1 MVKGVTNMKKFLS
14 LICSLVLIV
23 SLAACN
29 TNNSTEI
36 ENVSNQNQQI
46 NSKASNIDSESSSGA
61 EWRQFLKEYE
71 EWVDKYIVIY
81 NKYKSNP
88 TDLSILS
95 DYTDMAAQLVE
106 WSEKTE
112 NVQKELESAS
122 SEELAEYSKELLRI
136 AGKMTEII
144 E

>member
-1 MVKGVTNMKKFLS
+1 MKKILS
-14 LICSLVLIV
+14 LICSLALIF
-23 SLAACN
+23 SLVACN
-29 TNNSTEI
+29 TENNI
-36 ENVSNQNQQI
+36 KQENLSNQNPQI
-46 NSKASNIDSESSSGA
+46 NGEASDISNESSSSA

-71 EWVDKYIVIY
+71 EWVDKYIVVY

-88 TDLSILS
+88 SDLSILS

-144 E
+144 K

>member
-1 MVKGVTNMKKFLS
+1 MKKILS
-14 LICSLVLIV
+14 LICSLALIF
-23 SLAACN
+23 SLVACN
-29 TNNSTEI
+29 TDNNI
-36 ENVSNQNQQI
+36 KQENLSNQNPQI
-46 NSKASNIDSESSSGA
+46 NGEASNISTESSSSA
-61 EWRQFLKEYE
+61 EWSQFLKEYE

>member
-1 MVKGVTNMKKFLS
+1 MKKILS
-14 LICSLVLIV
+14 LICSLALIF
-23 SLAACN
+23 SLVACN
-29 TNNSTEI
+29 TDNNI
-36 ENVSNQNQQI
+36 KQENLSNQNPQI
-46 NSKASNIDSESSSGA
+46 NGEASDISTESSSSA

-71 EWVDKYIVIY
+71 EWVDKYIVVY

-88 TDLSILS
+88 SDLSILS
-95 DYTDMAAQLVE
+95 DYTDIAAQLVE

-122 SEELAEYSKELLRI
+122 PEELSEYSKELLRI

-144 E
+144 K

>member
-1 MVKGVTNMKKFLS
+1 MKKILS
-14 LICSLVLIV
+14 LICSLALIF
-23 SLAACN
+23 SLVACN
-29 TNNSTEI
+29 TDNNI
-36 ENVSNQNQQI
+36 KQENLSNQNPQI
-46 NSKASNIDSESSSGA
+46 NGEASNISTESSSSA

-71 EWVDKYIVIY
+71 EWVDKYIVVY

-112 NVQKELESAS
+112 NVQMELESAS

-144 E
+144 K

>member
-1 MVKGVTNMKKFLS
+1 MKKILS
-14 LICSLVLIV
+14 LICSLALIF
-23 SLAACN
+23 SLVACN
-29 TNNSTEI
+29 TENNI
-36 ENVSNQNQQI
+36 KQENLSNQNPQI
-46 NSKASNIDSESSSGA
+46 NGEASDISTESSSSA

-71 EWVDKYIVIY
+71 EWVDKYIVVY

-88 TDLSILS
+88 SDLSILS
-95 DYTDMAAQLVE
+95 DYTDIAAQLVE

-122 SEELAEYSKELLRI
+122 PEELSEYSKELLRI

-144 E
+144 K

>member
-1 MVKGVTNMKKFLS
+1 MKKILS
-14 LICSLVLIV
+14 LICSLALIF
-23 SLAACN
+23 SLVACN
-29 TNNSTEI
+29 TENNI
-36 ENVSNQNQQI
+36 KQENLSNQNPQI
-46 NSKASNIDSESSSGA
+46 NGEASNISTESSSSA

-71 EWVDKYIVIY
+71 EWVDKYIVVY

-88 TDLSILS
+88 SDLSILS
-95 DYTDMAAQLVE
+95 DYTDIAAQLVE

-122 SEELAEYSKELLRI
+122 PEELSEYSKELLRI

-144 E
+144 K

>member
-1 MVKGVTNMKKFLS
+1 MKKILS
-14 LICSLVLIV
+14 LICSLALIF
-23 SLAACN
+23 SLVACN
-29 TNNSTEI
+29 TENNI
-36 ENVSNQNQQI
+36 KQENLSNQNPQI
-46 NSKASNIDSESSSGA
+46 NGEASDISTESSSSA

-71 EWVDKYIVIY
+71 EWVDKYIVVY

-122 SEELAEYSKELLRI
+122 PEELSEYSKELLRI

-144 E
+144 K

>member
-1 MVKGVTNMKKFLS
+1 MKKILS
-14 LICSLVLIV
+14 LICSLALIF
-23 SLAACN
+23 SLVACN
-29 TNNSTEI
+29 TENNI
-36 ENVSNQNQQI
+36 KQENLSNQNPQI
-46 NSKASNIDSESSSGA
+46 NGEASDISNESSSSA

-71 EWVDKYIVIY
+71 EWVDKYIVVY

-144 E
+144 K

>member
-1 MVKGVTNMKKFLS
+1 MKKILS
-14 LICSLVLIV
+14 LICSLALIF
-23 SLAACN
+23 SLVACN
-29 TNNSTEI
+29 TDNNI
-36 ENVSNQNQQI
+36 KQENLSNQNPQI
-46 NSKASNIDSESSSGA
+46 NGEASNISTESSSSA

-71 EWVDKYIVIY
+71 EWVDKYIVVY

-144 E
+144 K